1 MSFDMGG
8 TTAKMCLVD
17 RGWPSRVHELEA
29 GRVRRFRKGSGL
41 PLKVPVVDMI
51 EIGAGGGSI
60 ARVDAMGLLKVG
72 PQSAGS
78 EPGPVGYGRGGT
90 LPTVTDA
97 DLVLGYLSP
106 DYFLGGE
113 LTLDRAAVEPAI
125 EGHIA
130 RPPGLDEAGA
140 DPAELTL
147 RRTADMRYVGQ
158 GFEIPVPLPEGPLG
172 PSSLDDLKERFLA
185 TYAQLFERRITDMP
199 IEAMS
204 WRLAATAP
212 VPNVE
217 LNFGGQPAR
226 HGDARKGTRQVYLP
240 QTGLAPCAVYHRYSL
255 TAGTQ
260 LSGH

>member
-1 MSFDMGG
+1 
-8 TTAKMCLVD
+8 
-17 RGWPSRVHELEA
+17 
-29 GRVRRFRKGSGL
+29 RFRKGSGL

-113 LTLDRAAVEPAI
+113 MTLDRAAVTRAI
-125 EGHIA
+125 EEHIA
-130 RPPGLDEAGA
+130 RPLGLDVAAAATDLGSRYGSGLENIDWTHPDGRFAEMEGEGRALLVEAGA

-172 PSSLDDLKERFLA
+172 PGSLDDLKERFLA

-204 WRLAATAP
+204 WRLSATAP

-226 HGDARKGTRQVYLP
+226 QGDARKGTRQVYFP
-240 QTGLAPCAVYHRYSL
+240 QTGFAPCAVYDRYSL
-255 TAGTQ
+255 
-260 LSGH
+260 